1 MLSQIDKTICPDSC
15 EVVEIPSSQQHV
27 FLIFKN
33 ASSSIRMEC
42 ERQSGKH
49 YNASNVTELADI
61 DVYLRQPRARYVS
74 GVNTF
79 LQNLLKENS
88 KLDQQ
93 TILFFVRKFHFL
105 NLHYLPQFH
114 WLLNLNRFNNHC
126 RLTLHDVDD
135 VATITDYYDQ
145 PIEILADD
153 RFEDLLQIDA
163 QVELWFFLDNI
174 LRELIGKTLT
184 FVEILEYIKLTQ
196 PKTFDIIFKDH
207 LALLQPAYVLSKT

>member
-1 MLSQIDKTICPDSC
+1 MLSQIDKAICPDSC

-49 YNASNVTELADI
+49 YDASNVTELADI

-105 NLHYLPQFH
+105 NRHYLPQFH

-184 FVEILEYIKLTQ
+184 FAEILEYIKHTH
-196 PKTFDIIFKDH
+196 PKTFDVIFKDH

>member
-88 KLDQQ
+88 KLDRQ
-93 TILFFVRKFHFL
+93 TILFFVKQFHFL
-105 NLHYLPQFH
+105 NRHYLPQFH

-126 RLTLHDVDD
+126 RLTLRDVDT

-145 PIEILADD
+145 PVEILADD
-153 RFEDLLQIDA
+153 HFEDLLQIDNR
-163 QVELWFFLDNI
+163 VELWFFLDNI

-184 FVEILEYIKLTQ
+184 FAEILEYIKHTQ
-196 PKTFDIIFKDH
+196 PDTFDIIFKDQ